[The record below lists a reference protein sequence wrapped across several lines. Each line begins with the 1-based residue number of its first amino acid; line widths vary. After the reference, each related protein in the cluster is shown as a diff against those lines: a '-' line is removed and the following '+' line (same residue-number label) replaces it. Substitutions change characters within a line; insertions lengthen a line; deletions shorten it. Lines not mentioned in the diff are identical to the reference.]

1 MQGGMFNQ
9 GGKIHAIVH
18 DQRVMKVIMLAL
30 TLAFG
35 ILYVVQVNA
44 ASTKGFTMRDLDSHN
59 QELRRENDRLAAEI
73 DRLRSLASVSER
85 ETFLGLVKMRNVTYI
100 KAGSGE
106 VALR

>member
-1 MQGGMFNQ
+1 MFTP
-9 GGKIHAIVH
+9 GGKMTAVLQ
-18 DQRVMKVIMLAL
+18 DRRVLRIFMLAL

-44 ASTKGFTMRDLDSHN
+44 ASTKGFTMRDLERSN
-59 QELRRENDRLAAEI
+59 QELRRENDKLSAEI

-85 ETFLGLVKMRNVTYI
+85 ESFLGLVKLQNVTYI
-100 KAGSGE
+100 RAGASE

>member
-1 MQGGMFNQ
+1 MFTQ
-9 GGKIHAIVH
+9 EGKLKAVLS
-18 DQRVMKVIMLAL
+18 DQRVLRVFMLAL

-44 ASTKGFTMRDLDSHN
+44 ASTKGFMMRDLEQNN
-59 QELRRENDRLAAEI
+59 QDLRRENDKLSAEI

-85 ETFLGLVKMRNVTYI
+85 ETFLGLVKLQNVTYI
-100 KAGSGE
+100 KASADE

>member
-1 MQGGMFNQ
+1 MFTK
-9 GGKIHAIVH
+9 GGKIYAVIH
-18 DQRVMKVIMLAL
+18 DQRVLRVIMLAL

-44 ASTKGFTMRDLDSHN
+44 ASTKGFTLRDLEQAN
-59 QELRRENDRLAAEI
+59 QDMRRENDKLAAEI

-85 ETFLGLVKMRNVTYI
+85 ETFLGLVKLQNVTYI
-100 KAGSGE
+100 KAGNSE

>member
-1 MQGGMFNQ
+1 MFTH
-9 GGKIHAIVH
+9 GGKIKAIFQ
-18 DQRVMKVIMLAL
+18 DQRVLRVFMLAL

-44 ASTKGFTMRDLDSHN
+44 ASTKGFTMRDLERAN
-59 QELRRENDRLAAEI
+59 QELRRENDKLAAEI

-85 ETFLGLVKMRNVTYI
+85 ETFLGLVKLQNVTYI
-100 KAGSGE
+100 QAGNSE